1 MTGPARVH
9 GARLAGRGLSRF
21 LRDPAG
27 LLALMLFLAV
37 AGAAVFAPA
46 IASHDPLEQDLNRR
60 LLAPAL
66 QVGGNW
72 TFPLGT
78 DQLGRD
84 ILSRIIYAAR
94 VSLSISLL
102 ATLLSGA
109 FGIAAGLIAGLREG
123 WLGDLVLRLTD
134 VQLAFPF
141 LMLAIA
147 IVTAAG
153 PSYTALVIT
162 LAIWGWVPFARIA
175 RAEVISIKHRDF
187 IAAAHS
193 VGARPPRV
201 LLRHVLP
208 NAMPP
213 LIVIWT
219 FSFAQ
224 MVITE
229 SSLSYLGMGIQ
240 PPTPSWGNML
250 TDGRDVVGI
259 AWWLATFPGL
269 AIMGTVL
276 AINVLGDMLREVLDP
291 HLS

>member
-1 MTGPARVH
+1 MAGPARVH

-21 LRDPAG
+21 RRDPAG
-27 LLALMLFLAV
+27 LLALMLFLGV

-66 QVGGNW
+66 QVGGSW

-102 ATLLSGA
+102 ATLLSGG

-153 PSYTALVIT
+153 PSYTALVVT

-187 IAAAHS
+187 VAAAQS
-193 VGARPPRV
+193 VGAGHPRV

-250 TDGRDVVGI
+250 TDGRDTVGI

-276 AINVLGDMLREVLDP
+276 AINVLGDILREVLDP